1 MALDYT
7 IIGERLK
14 KARLEKNLTQEQLA
28 EQIDVSIAFLSRV
41 ERGSSHI
48 NLKRLTQICN
58 ILGISEGL
66 ILNGASEDSSDYL
79 NADFKEILENEEKI
93 LEKNETQQN
102 VKRAI
107 DAYKVQMQIS
117 SPIIKRTQKKE
128 EKNIVK
134 KENFNIKQEE
144 NIRD

>member
-1 MALDYT
+1 MT
-7 IIGERLK
+7 I
-14 KARLEKNLTQEQLA
+14 
-28 EQIDVSIAFLSRV
+28 
-41 ERGSSHI
+41 
-48 NLKRLTQICN
+48 
-58 ILGISEGL
+58 
-66 ILNGASEDSSDYL
+66 Y
-79 NADFKEILENEEKI
+79 KI
-93 LEKNETQQN
+93 LEDGKEEIFEKTETQQN

-117 SPIIKRTQKKE
+117 GPIIKNTQKKE

>member
-1 MALDYT
+1 MEKISKISQT
-7 IIGERLK
+7 NKIPKRQHK
-14 KARLEKNLTQEQLA
+14 EKNSQ
-28 EQIDVSIAFLSRV
+28 SNNRY
-41 ERGSSHI
+41 
-48 NLKRLTQICN
+48 
-58 ILGISEGL
+58 SEAKKKKE
-66 ILNGASEDSSDYL
+66 N
-79 NADFKEILENEEKI
+79 FKEILENEEKI
-93 LEKNETQQN
+93 LEKTETQQN

-128 EKNIVK
+128 EKNIVE

>member
-1 MALDYT
+1 M
-7 IIGERLK
+7 ERISK
-14 KARLEKNLTQEQLA
+14 ISQTNKIPKRQHKEKNSQ
-28 EQIDVSIAFLSRV
+28 SNNRY
-41 ERGSSHI
+41 
-48 NLKRLTQICN
+48 
-58 ILGISEGL
+58 SEPKKKKE
-66 ILNGASEDSSDYL
+66 N
-79 NADFKEILENEEKI
+79 FKEILENEEKI
-93 LEKNETQQN
+93 LEKNEKQQN

-117 SPIIKRTQKKE
+117 NPIIKRTQKKE

>member
-66 ILNGASEDSSDYL
+66 ILNVASEDSSDYL
-79 NADFKEILENEEKI
+79 NADFKEILEKASPDKQKLIYKIAEIIVNE
-93 LEKNETQQN
+93 
-102 VKRAI
+102 
-107 DAYKVQMQIS
+107 D
-117 SPIIKRTQKKE
+117 
-128 EKNIVK
+128 
-134 KENFNIKQEE
+134 
-144 NIRD
+144 

>member
-1 MALDYT
+1 LWSS
-7 IIGERLK
+7 RKFNFSFKSFK
-14 KARLEKNLTQEQLA
+14 KKEN
-28 EQIDVSIAFLSRV
+28 
-41 ERGSSHI
+41 
-48 NLKRLTQICN
+48 
-58 ILGISEGL
+58 
-66 ILNGASEDSSDYL
+66 
-79 NADFKEILENEEKI
+79 FKEILENEEKI
-93 LEKNETQQN
+93 LEKNEKQQN

-117 SPIIKRTQKKE
+117 RPTIKNIQKKE

>member
-1 MALDYT
+1 MEKISKISQT
-7 IIGERLK
+7 NKIPKRQHK
-14 KARLEKNLTQEQLA
+14 EKNSQSNNRYSAPKKKKE
-28 EQIDVSIAFLSRV
+28 
-41 ERGSSHI
+41 
-48 NLKRLTQICN
+48 N
-58 ILGISEGL
+58 
-66 ILNGASEDSSDYL
+66 
-79 NADFKEILENEEKI
+79 FKEILENEEKI

>member
-1 MALDYT
+1 MEKISKISQT
-7 IIGERLK
+7 NKILK
-14 KARLEKNLTQEQLA
+14 RQHKEKNNQLNN
-28 EQIDVSIAFLSRV
+28 RY
-41 ERGSSHI
+41 
-48 NLKRLTQICN
+48 
-58 ILGISEGL
+58 SEPKKKKE
-66 ILNGASEDSSDYL
+66 N
-79 NADFKEILENEEKI
+79 FKEILENEEEI
-93 LEKNETQQN
+93 LEKTETQQN

-117 SPIIKRTQKKE
+117 GPIIKNTQKKE

>member
-66 ILNGASEDSSDYL
+66 ILIGASEDSSDYL
-79 NADFKEILENEEKI
+79 NADFKEILEKASPDKQKLIYKIAEIIVNE
-93 LEKNETQQN
+93 
-102 VKRAI
+102 
-107 DAYKVQMQIS
+107 D
-117 SPIIKRTQKKE
+117 
-128 EKNIVK
+128 
-134 KENFNIKQEE
+134 
-144 NIRD
+144 